1 LTTLILMLETQH
13 VGRVLIMAR
22 IAIIDR
28 KKCTKEK
35 CGYRCLKV
43 CPGVRMGDDTV
54 TIDADGYPVI
64 SEVLCTGCGICPKK
78 CPVDAIK
85 IINLA
90 EEIGKPAYQY
100 GVNSFRLYGMP
111 LPQDGVA
118 GFIGRNGI
126 GKSTALRLLSGAIKP
141 NFAETAELSDP
152 EILKRLRI
160 QERHYFE
167 KIFSRDSKVS
177 YKPQSVDRIPQA
189 FDGMAG
195 ELLKKTDER
204 GMLEKYVKAFGLGAA
219 MDKKLSELSG
229 GELQR
234 VAIAAACMKNADIYY
249 FDEPASYLDIEQ
261 RLAAGRAI
269 KELAAEKKV
278 IVVEHDLALFDYLCD
293 SVYVFFGEEN
303 AFGRVSGLKASRN
316 GINEY
321 LEGYLKEENI
331 RFRDHAVF
339 FDIGGGGDRKSQ
351 KLLDYPEMS
360 KTFDKFSFH
369 SEAGSISKGEVIG
382 VLGRNATGKSL
393 FVKMLAG
400 VLPADSGDAKVQLK
414 VSYKPQYV
422 NYEGNEK
429 VGEIFMKSGLN
440 GLVFEECKRKLG
452 IAGLLEKKASEISG
466 GEMQRVAIT
475 LALSQEADI
484 YLFDEPSAYLDIE
497 QRLHFASLLR
507 SVIQSSDKAAF
518 VVDHDV
524 LLVDAIS
531 NRLMVFAGDAGVK
544 GTATAPLG
552 KKDGMNGFL
561 KMLGIT
567 LRRDKDSKR
576 PRINKP
582 DSALDREQKEAGNYY
597 YQM

>member
-1 LTTLILMLETQH
+1 
-13 VGRVLIMAR
+13 MAR

-35 CGYRCLKV
+35 CGYVCMKV
-43 CPGVRMGDDTV
+43 CPGVRMGDETV
-54 TIDADGYPVI
+54 RIGEDGYPII

-90 EEIGKPAYQY
+90 EEIGKPVYQY
-100 GVNSFRLYGMP
+100 GINSFRLYGIP
-111 LPQDGVA
+111 LPQEGVV
-118 GFIGRNGI
+118 GFIGKNGI
-126 GKSTALRLLSGAIKP
+126 GKTTALKLLNGSLKP
-141 NFAETAELSDP
+141 NFAETAQITDA
-152 EILKRLRI
+152 EILKRLKI
-160 QERHYFE
+160 QERQYYE
-167 KIFSRDSKVS
+167 KVFSKQAKIS
-177 YKPQSVDRIPQA
+177 YKPQNVDRIPAA
-189 FDGMAG
+189 FKGNAG
-195 ELLKKTDER
+195 ELLKKADER
-204 GMLEKYVKAFGLGAA
+204 GMFANYVKSFGLESACE
-219 MDKKLSELSG
+219 KKLAELSG

-234 VAIAAACMKNADIYY
+234 VAIAAACLKNADLYY

-261 RLAAGRAI
+261 RLAVGRAI
-269 KELAAEKKV
+269 KELAEHKQV
-278 IVVEHDLALFDYLCD
+278 IVIEHDLALFDYLCD

-303 AFGRVSGLKASRN
+303 AYGRISGLKSTRN

-321 LEGYLKEENI
+321 LDGYLKGENI
-331 RFRDHAVF
+331 RFRDHSVF
-339 FDIGGGGDRKSQ
+339 FDIGAGTERKSQ
-351 KLLDYPEMS
+351 TLLEYPEMT
-360 KTFDKFSFH
+360 KTFDKFKFH
-369 SEAGSISKGEVIG
+369 AEAGKVSKGEVVG

-400 VLPADSGDAKVQLK
+400 VIPSDSGDSTVQLK

-422 NYEGNEK
+422 NYEGAEL
-429 VGEIFMKSGLN
+429 VGEIFMKASLN

-452 IAGLLEKKASEISG
+452 IGGLLEKKASELSG
-466 GEMQRVAIT
+466 GEMQRVSIT
-475 LALSQEADI
+475 LALSQEANI
-484 YLFDEPSAYLDIE
+484 YLFDEPSAYLDVE

-507 SVIQSSDKAAF
+507 SIIQSSDKAAF

-524 LLVDAIS
+524 LLIDAIS
-531 NRLMVFAGDAGVK
+531 NRLMVFGGEAGNNGNT
-544 GTATAPLG
+544 GAPQQ
-552 KKDGMNGFL
+552 KREGMNVFL
-561 KMLGIT
+561 KSLGIT